1 MFKFSIS
8 ILKKRICLF
17 ALFFFILF
25 SRFAFAGEKLNY
37 IAPAVIPNTHQDMN
51 RPGFWISKHPA
62 ADAVI
67 LAASEVGSFNQELIK
82 AGLIKDLFN
91 IDAFDLNR
99 SNGQIQNQLKK
110 FERGDYFDRNG
121 KPIGREFF
129 RQIKNNVNYEED
141 QDIVLRFAFVLRQS
155 DQRLLPTAD
164 ILTAQPFDLEFDEV
178 QNSSLDVGE
187 GLVVFAETLDGKWVY
202 TQTVASAGWMKKAD
216 LEFVSSDE
224 FKIMTSSEKFAVVIS
239 AKADLYRDSTRT
251 KFYDMVRMGA
261 RFPINNLTADSV
273 EILIAPA
280 QRVFISRRDINIGFL
295 HYTPR
300 VIMEQAFKMLN
311 APYGWGGLH
320 GEQDCSAFLKQIFA
334 TVGIDMPR
342 NSGEQGQVGTLLG
355 SQGQIKFLESATPG
369 ITIAQLKGHIVL
381 YLGMADGKPYAIHGV
396 YAYREPVDGKDRL
409 RIFNRVVVSGLD
421 LGKGSKKGS
430 LLERI
435 VSIREIR

>member
-1 MFKFSIS
+1 MFKFEISIS
-8 ILKKRICLF
+8 KKRIYLF
-17 ALFFFILF
+17 VFFFLVL
-25 SRFAFAGEKLNY
+25 SPQYVFASEKLNY
-37 IAPAVIPNTHQDMN
+37 IAPAVIPSTHQDMQ
-51 RPGFWISKHPA
+51 RPGFWISKHPS

-67 LAASEVGSFNQELIK
+67 LTASEVGSFNQELIK

-91 IDAFDLNR
+91 IDAFDLHR
-99 SNGQIQNQLKK
+99 SNGQIQSQLKK

-121 KPIGREFF
+121 KPATREFF
-129 RQIKNNVNYEED
+129 RQIKNNINHEEN

-155 DQRLLPTAD
+155 DQRLLPTTD
-164 ILTAQPFDLEFDEV
+164 ILTAEPFDIEFDQV

-202 TQTVASAGWMKKAD
+202 TQTVASAGWMKKD
-216 LEFVSSDE
+216 NLEFVSSDE
-224 FKIMTSSEKFAVVIS
+224 FKIMTSSEKFAVVTS
-239 AKADLYRDSTRT
+239 AKADLYRDFART
-251 KFYDMVRMGA
+251 KFYDTVRMGA

-273 EILIAPA
+273 EIFIAPA
-280 QRVFISRRDINIGFL
+280 RRVFISRRDINIGFL
-295 HYTPR
+295 HYSPR

-311 APYGWGGLH
+311 APYGWGGVH

-334 TVGIDMPR
+334 TVGINMPR
-342 NSGEQGQVGTLLG
+342 NSGEQGQVGKLLG
-355 SQGQIKFLESATPG
+355 SQGQIKLLESAKPG

-381 YLGMADGKPYAIHGV
+381 YLGMVDGRPYAIHEV
-396 YAYREPVDGKDRL
+396 YAYRENVDGKDRP
-409 RIFNRVVVSGLD
+409 RILNRVVVSDFD